1 MTLPLV
7 SVLIP
12 CFNAEQYIGA
22 ALDSVLGQTWKHIE
36 VIVVDDGST
45 DGSVREFQRFSDTR
59 VRLLSQTNAGA
70 SAARNAAFAACHG
83 DFIQFLDADD
93 VLHSNKIKVQI
104 ERLASAP
111 PGHVASGSWARFSNQ
126 TSEATFRPEAVWR
139 DLSPVEFLT
148 ASWLGGGM
156 MAPCVWLTPRPILE
170 CAGAWNEK
178 LSLNDDGEFFT
189 RVVLASS
196 GVLFCQGAKSYYRTT
211 ASPSLSKR
219 KDSAALVSAFQ
230 AAQLCAQALLKASN
244 GAETRKACCYLFQR
258 FVHDIYP
265 RMPHLTKAAE
275 IRASEL
281 GEWELPVA
289 GGPLFNLVSRVCGWK
304 VARRLQILAE
314 HIDRAPGIVGRVL
327 HRGRRT

>member
-93 VLHSNKIKVQI
+93 VLHYNKIKAQI
-104 ERLASAP
+104 GRLASAP

-189 RVVLASS
+189 RAVLASS
-196 GVLFCQGAKSYYRTT
+196 GVLFCQEAKS
-211 ASPSLSKR
+211 
-219 KDSAALVSAFQ
+219 
-230 AAQLCAQALLKASN
+230 
-244 GAETRKACCYLFQR
+244 
-258 FVHDIYP
+258 
-265 RMPHLTKAAE
+265 
-275 IRASEL
+275 
-281 GEWELPVA
+281 
-289 GGPLFNLVSRVCGWK
+289 
-304 VARRLQILAE
+304 
-314 HIDRAPGIVGRVL
+314 
-327 HRGRRT
+327 